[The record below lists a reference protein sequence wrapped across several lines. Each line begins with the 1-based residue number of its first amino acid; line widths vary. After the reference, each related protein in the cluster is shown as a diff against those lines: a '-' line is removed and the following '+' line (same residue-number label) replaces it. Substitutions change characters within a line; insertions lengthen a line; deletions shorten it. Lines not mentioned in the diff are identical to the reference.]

1 LFFLFFFF
9 YKNSSSPH
17 SLFPFLRS
25 SGSPPHSS
33 RPAMAFAGVSPLS
46 STLLFFLVLLFLFHP
61 SVGKT
66 TFSFELHHKF
76 SDQVRDWV
84 RSTSGVSVDNWP
96 QPGSPEYYNTLFHHD
111 RVLRG
116 RNLAA
121 SSTPLVTFV
130 DGNLT
135 LHLQLGF
142 LHYAM
147 VEIGTPAV
155 KFLVAL
161 DTGSDL
167 FWVPC
172 QCIQCANSSSPLVQ
186 GVESGVYSP
195 NISTT
200 GKYLPCSSDLCDS
213 RTLCS
218 GTNSQCPYKVDYV
231 SANTSSSGVLV
242 EDVLHLITEDS
253 QPKAINPSVV
263 FGCGRIQTGAFLRG
277 PALNGLF
284 GLGLGNQS
292 VPSILAKSGL
302 IANSFSMCFGS
313 DGFGRINFGDKGTS
327 DQEETPFV
335 VAQSHL
341 ISKSRIL
348 VLLLIP
354 QLRLSIVMP
363 SENFMSG
370 HRIVFNRE
378 SGVLGYNTD
387 GAATPSV
394 KSPAMSPT
402 SAVSPSAVNPEATTT
417 VGNRTQIYATSS
429 VKPSSVSSST
439 TSSPIRCANG
449 CAPPPASPST
459 TGRSPGVPSTTVPFS
474 IMIGSS
480 LAVISP
486 QAANLWLPSFVDGN
500 LTHHLQLGFEVLV
513 ALDTGSNLFWVPCQ
527 CIQCANFTS
536 PLGIKG
542 GVYSPNVSTTGKYL
556 PCSSHLCDSRTLCP
570 GTNSHCPYRVAYAS
584 ANTSSSGVLVE
595 DVLHLITE
603 DSQPKAINPSVV
615 FGCGQIQTGAFL
627 RGPALNGLFGL
638 GLGSVSVPS
647 ILAKSGLIANSFS
660 MCFGSDGFGRI
671 NFGDKGTSD
680 QEETPFVVSQSHP
693 TYQINVTDI
702 RVGAGV
708 ISIRPGF
715 LPVFDT
721 GTSFTYLADP
731 LYTAIGD
738 SFDKQVQD
746 PRSTLNST
754 APFEYC
760 YAISSNQNYILIP
773 KINMTMSG
781 GANFN
786 VLNPIV
792 VLSSQVRIVS
802 IYVFVLVWSCLLT
815 LHHLLV
821 IICRA
826 KIYIA

>member
-1 LFFLFFFF
+1 
-9 YKNSSSPH
+9 
-17 SLFPFLRS
+17 
-25 SGSPPHSS
+25 
-33 RPAMAFAGVSPLS
+33 MALPGVSFLS
-46 STLLFFLVLLFLFHP
+46 STLLFFLALLFLFHP
-61 SVGKT
+61 SVSKT

-76 SDQVRDWV
+76 SDQVREWV

-111 RVLRG
+111 RLLLG

-121 SSTPLVTFV
+121 RSKPPVTFH

-186 GVESGVYSP
+186 GFTSGVYSP
-195 NISTT
+195 NVSTT

-213 RTLCS
+213 QTLCS

-263 FGCGRIQTGAFLRG
+263 FGCGRIQTGVFLRG

-292 VPSILAKSGL
+292 VPSILANSGL

-313 DGFGRINFGDKGTS
+313 DGFGRINFGDKGSS

-335 VAQSHL
+335 VAQSH
-341 ISKSRIL
+341 
-348 VLLLIP
+348 
-354 QLRLSIVMP
+354 
-363 SENFMSG
+363 
-370 HRIVFNRE
+370 
-378 SGVLGYNTD
+378 
-387 GAATPSV
+387 
-394 KSPAMSPT
+394 
-402 SAVSPSAVNPEATTT
+402 
-417 VGNRTQIYATSS
+417 
-429 VKPSSVSSST
+429 
-439 TSSPIRCANG
+439 
-449 CAPPPASPST
+449 
-459 TGRSPGVPSTTVPFS
+459 
-474 IMIGSS
+474 
-480 LAVISP
+480 
-486 QAANLWLPSFVDGN
+486 
-500 LTHHLQLGFEVLV
+500 
-513 ALDTGSNLFWVPCQ
+513 
-527 CIQCANFTS
+527 
-536 PLGIKG
+536 
-542 GVYSPNVSTTGKYL
+542 
-556 PCSSHLCDSRTLCP
+556 
-570 GTNSHCPYRVAYAS
+570 
-584 ANTSSSGVLVE
+584 
-595 DVLHLITE
+595 
-603 DSQPKAINPSVV
+603 
-615 FGCGQIQTGAFL
+615 
-627 RGPALNGLFGL
+627 
-638 GLGSVSVPS
+638 
-647 ILAKSGLIANSFS
+647 
-660 MCFGSDGFGRI
+660 
-671 NFGDKGTSD
+671 
-680 QEETPFVVSQSHP
+680 P

-702 RVGAGV
+702 QVGANV
-708 ISIRPGF
+708 ISIRPGL

-738 SFDKQVQD
+738 SFNKQVQE

-754 APFEYC
+754 TPFEYC
-760 YAISSNQNYILIP
+760 YDISSNQNSILIP
-773 KINMTMSG
+773 KINITMSS

-792 VLSSQVRIVS
+792 VLTSQGQNMYCLAIVKSDGLDIIGQNFMTGHRIV
-802 IYVFVLVWSCLLT
+802 FNREKGVLGWKEFNCYK
-815 LHHLLV
+815 H
-821 IICRA
+821 
-826 KIYIA
+826 